1 LKSQILAYK
10 LDKVDNARAKQK
22 TNRSAVSNIELKDN
36 LVGLHMPKYMRVD
49 LGRFLEIK
57 RSGEDYEA
65 LFENGSIE
73 ISRETVEHFSYY
85 YAIMPCRSTGLCS

>member
-1 LKSQILAYK
+1 
-10 LDKVDNARAKQK
+10 
-22 TNRSAVSNIELKDN
+22 
-36 LVGLHMPKYMRVD
+36 MPKYMRVD
-49 LGRFLEIK
+49 LGRFFEIK

-85 YAIMPCRSTGLCS
+85 YATMPCRSTGLCS

>member
-1 LKSQILAYK
+1 VGFSVANDLYK
-10 LDKVDNARAKQK
+10 AAI
-22 TNRSAVSNIELKDN
+22 SNIELKDN